1 MTRREL
7 DDSAPVLRAQGL
19 YYVAT
24 GAAPFLSR
32 RAFEAVTGRKRDWW
46 LVETVGGV
54 VAVAGGTL
62 LSAVRAGRVTPETV
76 ALAAG
81 SAATLAAVDLVY
93 VARRRIA
100 PTYLLDGA
108 AQLALLG
115 ALGHRLRNGGGVRRS
130 TR

>member
-1 MTRREL
+1 MTSREL
-7 DDSAPVLRAQGL
+7 DDGAPVLLAQGV
-19 YYVAT
+19 YYLGT
-24 GAAPFLSR
+24 GVAPFLSR
-32 RAFEAVTGRKRDWW
+32 RVFEALTGRKRDWW

-62 LSAVRAGRVTPETV
+62 LSAVRGDRVTPETV

-81 SAATLAAVDLVY
+81 CAATLAAVDVVY

-100 PTYLLDGA
+100 PTYLLDAA

-115 ALGHRLRNGGGVRRS
+115 ALGRRLRAAGPARRPA
-130 TR
+130 R